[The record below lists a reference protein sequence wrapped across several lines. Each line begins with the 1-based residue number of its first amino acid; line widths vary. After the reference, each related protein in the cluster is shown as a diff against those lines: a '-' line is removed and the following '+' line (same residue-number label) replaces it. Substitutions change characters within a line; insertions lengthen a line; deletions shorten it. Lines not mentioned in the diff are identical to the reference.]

1 MKADWADTC
10 DLRGTVVGRYKK
22 PMANTDLVGI
32 GLYTAIEAQRLLG
45 VSASKIKRWLGGHER
60 KGVQYDAL
68 WAPQVNLNDDRV
80 YLGFRDLMEVRAANE
95 FIRAGVSPHAVR
107 RAIQVAQE
115 YVDAERPLSTTRF
128 KTDGRTIFLKIAE
141 GEEDEKLLDLFKRQY
156 AFSKI
161 MEASLKNVEFDG
173 ITPTRWWI
181 CSPKAGIVVD
191 PQHSFGQPIEYETG
205 IPTAVL
211 AKAVEAEGSVTKAAR
226 AWMVDPKHVQRAVR
240 FERSFLGTAA

>member
-1 MKADWADTC
+1 MAD
-10 DLRGTVVGRYKK
+10 
-22 PMANTDLVGI
+22 TDLVGI

-45 VSASKIKRWLGGHER
+45 VSASKIRRWLSGHER
-60 KGVQYDAL
+60 KGVHYDAL

-80 YLGFRDLMEVRAANE
+80 YLGFRDLMEVRAANQ
-95 FIRAGVSPHAVR
+95 FILAGVSPHAVR
-107 RAIQVAQE
+107 RAIQLAQE

-161 MEASLKNVEFDG
+161 MEASLKDVEFEG

-181 CSPKAGIVVD
+181 RSQKAGIIVD
-191 PQHSFGQPIEYETG
+191 PQQSFGQPIEHETG

-211 AKAVEAEGSVTKAAR
+211 AQAVKAEGSVAKAAR
-226 AWMVDPKHVQRAVR
+226 AWMVDKKHVQRAVK
-240 FERSFLGTAA
+240 FEQSLSGIAA